1 MDEIRSVT
9 ERFRNLL
16 WTSPRGKLDP
26 SEAEDLLSRAAVCGD
41 GALCWSD
48 INYNDKVRST
58 WEATNHYSRMI
69 AILLT
74 FGEKRLRSDGEYAE
88 RMVALL
94 RGWIMLD
101 PKNPNWWHNEIGT
114 PMNIANII
122 LMMYPVLSRED
133 IRAALPITER
143 GCGIHND
150 AIFTRWTGA
159 NLIWGAMNTLRHALL
174 VEDRELLHLASRYI
188 CGEISIGADEGIQED
203 GSFFQ
208 HGRRLYSGGYGRSF
222 AEEIAAAAYVLSGTG
237 CAIPYEKLHILLI
250 HILDGLRYMT
260 KGGVLDYAVVGREF
274 SRPGALSVGGLRRT
288 VDLLLDTDGIPRRDE
303 LAAYRREMDGSQI
316 KASVRYYPVAA
327 MLCHHFDGIY
337 VGAKMLNNT
346 TLGAEKCNNEG
357 ELCYNMSYGTH
368 TTVMRDG
375 LEYYDIDPV
384 WDFARVPGTLAV
396 HESDEELY
404 RHTGWERSVLPS
416 DHFGGAGYDG
426 CGIIYERCEH
436 GGVSLYVT
444 DFAIPHGFVSLGA
457 DIKCTEGVARLTVDQ
472 ALFRGS
478 VTEEGTSVIHNGIRY
493 TPLDTGS
500 LTYECGIRRGSWHRN
515 SFARSDTEVSM
526 PVFDIG
532 RECTS
537 GSYAYMIS
545 SAHVPVP
552 HVHVLCNNAD
562 CQAIQLDDGSVLA
575 VFHKPSAITCGG
587 KIIECGKGIF
597 TQFAE
602 LA

>member
-9 ERFRNLL
+9 ERFRKLL
-16 WTSPRGKLDP
+16 WTSPRERLDP
-26 SEAEDLLSRAAVCGD
+26 SEAEQLLSRATECGD
-41 GALCWSD
+41 GALFWAD
-48 INYNDKVRST
+48 INYNDNVRST
-58 WEATNHYSRMI
+58 WAAIAHYSRMI
-69 AILLT
+69 AILHT
-74 FGEKRLRSDGEYAE
+74 FGEERLYTDGEYAA

-94 RGWIMLD
+94 RGWVVLD

-122 LMMYPVLSRED
+122 LMMHPVLSAED
-133 IRAALPITER
+133 IKAALPITER
-143 GCGIHND
+143 GCGRYNE

-174 VEDRELLHLASRYI
+174 TCDRELLYLASRYV
-188 CGEISIGADEGIQED
+188 CGEISIGADEGIQRD

-222 AEEIAAAAYVLSGTG
+222 TEEIAAAAYVLSGTG
-237 CAIPYEKLHILLI
+237 CAIPHEKLDILLI
-250 HILDGLRYMT
+250 HVLDGLRYMT
-260 KGGVLDYAVVGREF
+260 RGGVLDYAVVGREL
-274 SRPGALSVGGLRRT
+274 SRPGALNVGSLRRS
-288 VDLLLDTDGIPRRDE
+288 VDLLLDIDGIPRKDE
-303 LAAYRREMDGSQI
+303 LDAYRREMEGDEI
-316 KASVRYYPVAA
+316 PPSVRYYPVAA

-368 TTVMRDG
+368 TAVMRDG

-384 WDFARVPGTLAV
+384 WDFARIPGTLAV
-396 HESDEELY
+396 HECDEQLY
-404 RHTGWERSVLPS
+404 ARKGWERSTLPS
-416 DHFGGAGYDG
+416 ECFGGAAYDG

-457 DIKCTEGVARLTVDQ
+457 DIKCTEGEARLTVDQ

-478 VTEEGTSVIHNGIRY
+478 VTEDGASVVHNGIRY
-493 TPLDTGS
+493 TPLDGVA
-500 LTYECGIRRGSWHRN
+500 LTYECALRRGSWHRN
-515 SFARSDTEVSM
+515 SFARPDTEVAM

-532 RECTS
+532 RECTCD
-537 GSYAYMIS
+537 SYAYMIS
-545 SAHVPVP
+545 SASVPAPTVR
-552 HVHVLCNNAD
+552 VLCNNAD
-562 CQAIQLDDGSVLA
+562 CQAIELGNGTVLA
-575 VFHKPSAITCGG
+575 VFHKPSEITVDGQRTS
-587 KIIECGKGIF
+587 CGKGVF
-597 TQFAE
+597 VQFGE
-602 LA
+602 